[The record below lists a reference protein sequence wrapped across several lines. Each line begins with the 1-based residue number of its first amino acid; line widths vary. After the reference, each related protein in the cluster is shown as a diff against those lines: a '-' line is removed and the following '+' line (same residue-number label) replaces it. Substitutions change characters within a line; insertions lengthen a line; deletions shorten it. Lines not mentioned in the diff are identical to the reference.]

1 MTIVRNEQEALPRPA
16 QLWASRADGMYPFL
30 SRRFTAVCL
39 TVALVPVIVV
49 ASFFW
54 PFWEAYSGGAEAWG
68 WPVVA
73 MGDAPRAWVSIG
85 YEPVGVVAIGLKA
98 VGVIAIGNVAVGV
111 VAIGPV
117 AAVGAVSISVMSLGL
132 WSLGVVSLG
141 YASNGVLS
149 AGRFAHGVIPVGW
162 YACGKLAFGVYAWG
176 LYVARGFKRAQII
189 RASKPPPPQGTE
201 KLLFP
206 SWRKSEPVT

>member
-30 SRRFTAVCL
+30 SQRFTALCL
-39 TVALVPVIVV
+39 TTALVPVIVV
-49 ASFFW
+49 ALFFW
-54 PFWEAYSGGAEAWG
+54 SEFSDAYSAGAEVWG
-68 WPVVA
+68 WSVVA
-73 MGDAPRAWVSIG
+73 IGDAPRAWISIG
-85 YEPVGVVAIGLKA
+85 YEPVGVVAIGMNA
-98 VGVIAIGNVAVGV
+98 VGVIAVGNVAVGV
-111 VAIGPV
+111 VAIGMFG
-117 AAVGAVSISVMSLGL
+117 VGAVSVSVMSLGL

-189 RASKPPPPQGTE
+189 KASKPPPPQGTE